1 MLLQRVHAGRL
12 WIYVPLLFE
21 PCWKIWEQCTR
32 KGASDVMC
40 KLCVIRIG
48 TGYYGKYFFLFFSG
62 KRCHRSWKQ
71 LQRSDKKNWCEK
83 KELLG
88 LSTIVA
94 HVNIHFKC
102 EAPRG
107 IREILRRNTF
117 ADILYF
123 ASVSSN
129 RSIWLVSL
137 QRCALGRIQT
147 NHLQRAQLSF
157 IRVRE
162 WVCVRLSAY
171 TEARTQACC

>member
-48 TGYYGKYFFLFFSG
+48 WKQLQ
-62 KRCHRSWKQ
+62 RSWKQ

-83 KELLG
+83 KEPLG
-88 LSTIVA
+88 LPTIVA

>member
-1 MLLQRVHAGRL
+1 MCRFYSSRAEKSESSAPERALVTSCASCV
-12 WIYVPLLFE
+12 WFE
-21 PCWKIWEQCTR
+21 SVLVIMASIFFSFSAVSDVTGVENSF
-32 KGASDVMC
+32 KGA
-40 KLCVIRIG
+40 
-48 TGYYGKYFFLFFSG
+48 T
-62 KRCHRSWKQ
+62 
-71 LQRSDKKNWCEK
+71 KKNWCEK
-83 KELLG
+83 KELLR
-88 LSTIVA
+88 LPTIVA